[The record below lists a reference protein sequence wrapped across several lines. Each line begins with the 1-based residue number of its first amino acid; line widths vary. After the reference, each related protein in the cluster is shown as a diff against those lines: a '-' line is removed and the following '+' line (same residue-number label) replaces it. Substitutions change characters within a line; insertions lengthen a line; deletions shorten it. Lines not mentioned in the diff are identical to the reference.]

1 MTAEPDALRL
11 VPARAT
17 RKQLEDAAFNLS
29 VEIGPDEE
37 LKLAPHIER
46 AYELLVAAAPAVQP
60 AAGRE
65 EIAEAVKR
73 LSETANRDEA
83 KAVTVRTDDLRIVL
97 AALAHPPAQGSESGG
112 VYVASRASVPERGR
126 MWRGLRAKGAPII
139 STWIDED
146 GEGQSQDLGDLWDR
160 ICREVTGAARLILYV
175 EPGDFPLKGAFIE
188 VGMALAAGVPVFVVA
203 PGVDLEPRSLRPLGS
218 WAKHP
223 LVTFCDT
230 VEAALSPQ
238 PGPASEG
245 DGE

>member
-1 MTAEPDALRL
+1 MTAETDALRL
-11 VPARAT
+11 VPVEPT
-17 RKQLEDAAFNLS
+17 REMLDAAHAIDAAFDRQGKVANALT
-29 VEIGPDEE
+29 IY
-37 LKLAPHIER
+37 R
-46 AYELLVAAAPAVQP
+46 AM
-60 AAGRE
+60 
-65 EIAEAVKR
+65 
-73 LSETANRDEA
+73 
-83 KAVTVRTDDLRIVL
+83 L